1 MSPTTAVTDSIVSEE
16 IFISDNLSFYICY
29 SGYILFT
36 SSGTHNNL
44 GSNECCTKV
53 QFSLLMSSWNWIH
66 YLYCILT
73 YMSNLIN
80 VEKQAR
86 TELRAS
92 LNFSGF
98 D

>member
-29 SGYILFT
+29 SGNILFT

-53 QFSLLMSSWNWIH
+53 QFSLLMSSWNLIH
-66 YLYCILT
+66 YLYCILS

-80 VEKQAR
+80 VENQAR

-98 D
+98 N